1 MSKNAN
7 LSLHLV
13 AIHKQSLP
21 RAELDRALREANAQG
36 RPLEDLLREE
46 GQIPGEELDKLLDL
60 RQRHGR
66 RCAACGKTTYLLPK
80 QTEQN
85 TPCEHCQGK
94 LEPGPAPAPER
105 VRSPSGRILRP
116 LFKTSSGRLEASE
129 PARGKGASAKEASPK
144 AASATEAS
152 PKEASPKEASPKA
165 ASATEASPKEASPA
179 DGSPLERR
187 RPFAR
192 PEMASAA
199 PPGQAGGPP
208 SGPAVAASP
217 QRARQLRQAGAGFG
231 YEPMEPEAPL
241 AKRPGT
247 APVEPPVEPA
257 QGPGAPDAPPP
268 ADDPR
273 FAPPADDPR
282 FGPPA
287 THRAAPTIEQAP
299 PPPARPLREE
309 IGLVLAYPFRGP
321 EGAAL
326 LGMGALFFSLLQLVP
341 IYGLLLVGSLLT
353 YPTAYLV
360 TIAEEAMRGRT
371 ELPSWPEFNPLELLY
386 LALRMALALLSG
398 MLPFALAWV
407 LLLGPQGYPP
417 DMRTIGPDAYLS
429 ASATPNIAPGT
440 PAGEATFLA
449 LDGQTEVR
457 AGGGTWTVLG
467 LLGRDTADDTGMDQM
482 MANLPRGG
490 FGVLIFDGWQAYDL
504 DRVGR
509 AVGRDRVRV
518 IGAYADPAEKVL
530 RSSWPFLAPP
540 KEAEPEPTHVEP
552 IPDEGDEEGGGE
564 AFPRPVGVD
573 ETLHKAMDKAAQGTR
588 GVTMAGPEA
597 MFAPPQTN
605 PFLALELVKTREL
618 AFPAPFA
625 GVKRLPCVYV
635 LDPQGRVAR
644 EYATGVHDEK
654 LYADLL
660 NLMAGGRGNTWPR
673 RLPPQVLGLSGGPGP
688 VSYGL
693 VALLYLAGLFYTPM
707 ALLLTVGFTSALLAF
722 NYPAGLRGIQ
732 ASLPDYT
739 TLFALLC
746 GVSLLVLVAQLGAE
760 WALRLMIP
768 SPVIGGA
775 LAWFASGVILFYGL
789 TVQAFGIG
797 RYYWANQGRL
807 AWFKR

>member
-36 RPLEDLLREE
+36 RPLEDLLRAE
-46 GQIPGEELDKLLDL
+46 GQIPGEELDKLLAL

-85 TPCEHCQGK
+85 TPCEHCQDK

-116 LFKTSSGRLEASE
+116 LFKTSSGRLET
-129 PARGKGASAKEASPK
+129 SPK
-144 AASATEAS
+144 AVSPTDAPRAEA
-152 PKEASPKEASPKA
+152 
-165 ASATEASPKEASPA
+165 
-179 DGSPLERR
+179 PLERR
-187 RPFAR
+187 RPPAR
-192 PEMASAA
+192 PDGAPAAA
-199 PPGQAGGPP
+199 PAGGDGGGSS
-208 SGPAVAASP
+208 SGPAQPASP
-217 QRARQLRQAGAGFG
+217 ERARQLRLAGGGFG

-241 AKRPGT
+241 GKRPGAAASPAT
-247 APVEPPVEPA
+247 PAP
-257 QGPGAPDAPPP
+257 GPSGPDAQPP
-268 ADDPR
+268 ADDAR
-273 FAPPADDPR
+273 FAPPADDAR
-282 FGPPA
+282 FAPPA
-287 THRAAPTIEQAP
+287 DDARFAAPAGDSRFAPPAAHRAAPTIEQAP

-309 IGLVLAYPFRGP
+309 VGLVLAYPFRGP

-341 IYGLLLVGSLLT
+341 VYGLLLVGSLLT

-398 MLPFALAWV
+398 MLPFALAWG
-407 LLLGPQGYPP
+407 LLLLPQGYPP
-417 DMRTIGPDAYLS
+417 DMRTIGPDAHLS

-440 PAGEATFLA
+440 PVGEASFLA

-509 AVGRDRVRV
+509 ALGRDRVRV
-518 IGAYADPAEKVL
+518 LGAYADPAEKVM
-530 RSSWPFLAPP
+530 RANWPFLAPP
-540 KEAEPEPTHVEP
+540 EEEPAPAPAAPDP
-552 IPDEGDEEGGGE
+552 IDEGDDEEGGGE

-573 ETLHKAMDKAAQGTR
+573 ETLHKAMDKAAEGTR

-597 MFAPPQTN
+597 MFAPPEKN
-605 PFLALELVKTREL
+605 PFLVLELIKTREL
-618 AFPAPFA
+618 VFPAPFA

-635 LDPQGRVAR
+635 IDPQGRVAR

-660 NLMAGGRGNTWPR
+660 NLMAGGRGDTWPK

-722 NYPAGLRGIQ
+722 NYPAGLRAIQ
-732 ASLPDYT
+732 ASLPDYV

-760 WALRLMIP
+760 WALRLVIP
-768 SPVIGGA
+768 SPMIGGA

-797 RYYWANQGRL
+797 RYYWGNQGRL
-807 AWFKR
+807 AWFRRQ